1 MRYVQVT
8 DRYVKDALSSMVI
21 TPEIAAMVDG
31 TVLGMCGGYVSFLRT
46 VLSTGSNNYID
57 LNSPECPLGF
67 KDRAIINDM
76 LLVEKLGYSVSDVVV
91 ADRMDLMYALDTC
104 YYETMGKF
112 KPFFYKHMEDTLEKV
127 YGVAWDNG
135 GSSVLEEVIN
145 VLERFVSMLEQ
156 RIICT
161 ADLYQNEDTV
171 ILGLGTQSDNLI
183 IVVC

>member
-8 DRYVKDALSSMVI
+8 DRYVKDALCSMVI
-21 TPEIAAMVDG
+21 PNEIADMVNG
-31 TVLGMCGGYVSFLRT
+31 TVLGMCGGYVPFLKT
-46 VLSTGSNNYID
+46 VISTGSNNYID

-76 LLVEKLGYSVSDVVV
+76 LLVEKLGYSISDVVV
-91 ADRMDLMYALDTC
+91 ADRMDLMYAIDSC

-127 YGVAWDNG
+127 YGLAWDNE

-145 VLERFVSMLEQ
+145 ALERFVSLLEQ
-156 RIICT
+156 RIISS

-171 ILGLGTQSDNLI
+171 ILGLGSQLDNLI